1 MAHHSRQLVSPPHV
15 TAGHVTDRTKLW
27 LCCAWVS
34 VPSRDPWPIHH
45 LTLDSP
51 IHFHFTDLTDH
62 HALQHAPSCM
72 EGPVFCGVRFLK
84 RRSCRALSM
93 THTAPPPVPRHI
105 LDEVIVRRTHLG
117 AGRLSGVVLGK
128 PPRLP
133 SRAAT
138 RGDGAAKRAS
148 WISAAVRPG
157 VGALKELCPSWRSV
171 VSGAISA
178 VPLLKASASSDAS
191 ESDSDAGRAH
201 WVSDDSRAD
210 CTACARQFGLFLRR
224 HHCRPCGGLFCHDCS
239 SSGDGERSCEA
250 CLQLSRLHR
259 DATDDTATTMT
270 TATTKRPLPDN
281 CGASARGGTG
291 GSRRTPPSV
300 TSHTPAAITAGVA
313 GRCSSSSSIHRPGA
327 LSSNH
332 VACAPI

>member
-1 MAHHSRQLVSPPHV
+1 MSHV
-15 TAGHVTDRTKLW
+15 RTKLHGGLW
-27 LCCAWVS
+27 LCCAHPYFQDPH
-34 VPSRDPWPIHH
+34 PSHQSTIRMMYMY
-45 LTLDSP
+45 
-51 IHFHFTDLTDH
+51 
-62 HALQHAPSCM
+62 HATTQH
-72 EGPVFCGVRFLK
+72 VYICGVRFLK
-84 RRSCRALSM
+84 RRPLPSSSM

-105 LDEVIVRRTHLG
+105 LDEVIVRRTRLG

-138 RGDGAAKRAS
+138 RGDGAAAKRAS

-157 VGALKELCPSWRSV
+157 VGALMELCPSWRSV

-201 WVSDDSRAD
+201 WVSDDSRPD

-224 HHCRPCGGLFCHDCS
+224 HHCRSCGGLFCHDCS

-250 CLQLSRLHR
+250 CLQLSHLHR
-259 DATDDTATTMT
+259 DATDDCTTNTAATTMT

-281 CGASARGGTG
+281 CGASATGGTG

-313 GRCSSSSSIHRPGA
+313 GRCSSSSHRPGA
-327 LSSNH
+327 LSSSH